1 MALRFLS
8 AACTHVGN
16 VRKLNEDAY
25 CEHAAAGVWCVAD
38 GMGGYDAGEVAANMV
53 ADAVSESLQ
62 RVQLEPD
69 LNGRVAVVKQAI
81 QSVNTRLT
89 VERTQSPDSGMMG
102 CTVVALI
109 AEGQEC
115 ACVWAGDSR
124 FYLLRDAGLYQL
136 STDHSVVQ
144 ELLDTGM
151 IQPEEVDSHPR
162 RHVITRAVGANAVL
176 ELDYIALD
184 LLPGDVLL
192 LCSDGLHSELS
203 PERIMSILS
212 APQDCHTKAT
222 RLVESVLSGNAND
235 NVTVTVIA
243 VESVAKG
250 MLLRE

>member
-69 LNGRVAVVKQAI
+69 LNGRVAVVKHAI
-81 QSVNTRLT
+81 QSVNARLT

-109 AEGQEC
+109 ADGQEC

-124 FYLLRDAGLYQL
+124 LYLLRDAGLYQL

-144 ELLDTGM
+144 ELLDKGM
-151 IQPEEVDSHPR
+151 IQPEEAESHPR
-162 RHVITRAVGANAVL
+162 RHVITRAVGANAEL

-192 LCSDGLHSELS
+192 LCSDGLHSEIS

-235 NVTVTVIA
+235 NVTVTVVA
-243 VESVAKG
+243 VE
-250 MLLRE
+250 